1 MKRAFFLAF
10 LGVLL
15 LTVPFAFA
23 QNGSTSKGNIDPAV
37 DLSGKWK
44 SDKGEVVTIM
54 QYHDGRITATFEN
67 GDCKGGGHRLNYIDG
82 ELSGYT
88 LKGEM
93 TRCTLSKAL
102 SEDCPYGETFT
113 TPFYTS
119 LVSHDLING
128 MYRRQH
134 FKNRESTDPKD
145 EKNPKCLYIRDES
158 EDKDIPFTMSRMS
171 AECPDVEAIKKY
183 EGITNRSA
191 TFIKTAAHFVTNQAI
206 TDKLEA
212 SQSALRETGNQLSRL
227 AKQGQ
232 KCQEIHDALDEIYKF
247 QAAID
252 QINHAG
258 CDSQALA
265 GGFDNLFQ
273 AAGSIGQRF
282 IKIPELQSLFELL
295 ASDPNFFQ
303 KVTGALNPEHR
314 WANQFGSIDGY
325 IPNCVNH

>member
-1 MKRAFFLAF
+1 MKKAIFLAF
-10 LGVLL
+10 LGLLL
-15 LTVPFAFA
+15 LTAPLAFA
-23 QNGSTSKGNIDPAV
+23 QGGSTSKGNRAPAV

-44 SDKGEVVTIM
+44 TDTDEEVTIT
-54 QYHDGRITATFEN
+54 QTHDGRVTAIFEN
-67 GDCKGGGHRLNYIDG
+67 GNCNGGGHRLKYIDG
-82 ELSGYT
+82 QLSGYT

-113 TPFYTS
+113 VPFYST
-119 LVSHDLING
+119 LVSHDQING
-128 MYRRQH
+128 MRRKEK
-134 FKNRESTDPKD
+134 FRDRVSTDPPD
-145 EKNPKCLYIRDES
+145 DKNPKCQYIRDEAKD
-158 EDKDIPFTMSRMS
+158 EDIKFSMSRLS
-171 AECPDVEAIKKY
+171 TECPDVEAIKKY

-191 TFIKTAAHFVTNQAI
+191 TFIKAAAHFVTNQTI

-212 SQSALRETGNQLSRL
+212 SQSALRETGNHLSRL

-247 QAAID
+247 QAAIE

-258 CDSQALA
+258 CDSEALA

-314 WANQFGSIDGY
+314 WANQFGTIEGY
-325 IPNCVNH
+325 IPNCSQ